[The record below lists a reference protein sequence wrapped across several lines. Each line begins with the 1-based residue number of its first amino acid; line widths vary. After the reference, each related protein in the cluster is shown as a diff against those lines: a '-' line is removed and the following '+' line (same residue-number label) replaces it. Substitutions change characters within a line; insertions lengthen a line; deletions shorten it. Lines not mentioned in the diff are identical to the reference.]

1 MDKGRGGGS
10 DNVLGLFEGSFGV
23 LMQPMWVIFK
33 FYNIIIKSANVDKG
47 VGVKHLST
55 KCG

>member
-1 MDKGRGGGS
+1 MWIRAGGS
-10 DNVLGLFEGSFGV
+10 ADVDNS
-23 LMQPMWVIFK
+23 K

-47 VGVKHLST
+47 GRGVKRLSK